1 LGLPLFYGKNLTN
14 ENYSLHAGEGF
25 FSIKKRSENVEKE
38 RIRVH
43 AIRMGDWAVKSLWT
57 KGAAMALLSL
67 TFACSEEVVNRRGE
81 VAASM
86 ALPANPDTKDGDVQ
100 TDPGKSSDFVGP
112 TLTEAKNNA
121 GLTPEFKAN
130 INLVNKVSA
139 TEIVLFGKDGKSWLY
154 NPAADAVPTQMEPAI
169 VQPTGY
175 SLFTLPDGKF
185 WLVGPQTLGRRKA
198 GEAAGTS
205 VPVENFNT
213 SSIKGDWTKVR
224 ILYAA
229 VDTIILHLDTN
240 IAILA
245 IRNGTPSVSQF
256 NSALPVPLEG
266 GIVAAGETESGGYW
280 FSGKETVALL
290 ELSGLS
296 LAWSRAKVPLVGH
309 EDYAQIAM
317 RIDSTKKEVS
327 GDVLVFQADKYWSV
341 SGAAIQ

>member
-1 LGLPLFYGKNLTN
+1 
-14 ENYSLHAGEGF
+14 
-25 FSIKKRSENVEKE
+25 
-38 RIRVH
+38 
-43 AIRMGDWAVKSLWT
+43 MGDWALKSLWMT
-57 KGAAMALLSL
+57 STAMALLSL
-67 TFACSEEVVNRRGE
+67 AFACSEEAVNRRGE

-86 ALPANPDTKDGDVQ
+86 VAPSKSETNDGDVQ
-100 TDPGKSSDFVGP
+100 TDPGKSADFVGP
-112 TLTEAKNNA
+112 ALTEAKNNA
-121 GLTPEFKAN
+121 DLTPEFKAN

-139 TEIVLFGKDGKSWLY
+139 TQIVLFGKDGKSWLY
-154 NPAADAVPTQMEPAI
+154 NPAADTPPTQMDPAI
-169 VQPTGY
+169 VQPAGY

-198 GEAAGTS
+198 GEPTGGS

-213 SSIKGDWTKVR
+213 STIKGDWAKVR

-256 NSALPVPLEG
+256 SSALPVQLEG

-280 FSGKETVALL
+280 FSGKETIALL
-290 ELSGLS
+290 EMSGLS
-296 LAWSRAKVPLVGH
+296 LAWSRAKVPLTGH

-317 RIDSTKKEVS
+317 RIDSAKKEVT
-327 GDVLVFQADKYWSV
+327 GDVLVFQGDKYWSV
-341 SGAAIQ
+341 TGAAIQ